1 MRPMVREGMAAAVGL
16 AWGVTVGSGF
26 LALLS
31 VLDVVPR
38 LVQLTRFK
46 GGLLAYQW
54 ALIAGAF
61 ISTLSEIFPMPMSL
75 SRWMAAAWGLF
86 AGVFVGMVAGAL
98 TEVLNVLP
106 ILARRLRLE
115 RVLPLLVSAMVIG
128 KMMGCLVNFLFPELS
143 P

>member
-1 MRPMVREGMAAAVGL
+1 MIHEGLAAGVGL

-38 LVQLTRFK
+38 LVQLTRSK
-46 GGLLAYQW
+46 GALLAYEW

-61 ISTLSEIFPMPMSL
+61 LSTLSEIFPMPMNL
-75 SRWMAAAWGLF
+75 SRWVAGLWGLL

-106 ILARRLRLE
+106 IVARRLRLE
-115 RVLPLLVSAMVIG
+115 SILPLLVSAMVIG
-128 KMMGCLVNFLFPELS
+128 KIMGCLINVLFPELA